1 MQIKGVDGMSV
12 GEVQDLVRQGGRF
25 VVYSYCV
32 SILVMTFK
40 RSSDIHFL
48 RPGEGAFLPGLP
60 YTLLSLFLG
69 WWGFPWGFIYTPMAL
84 VQNLGGGKD
93 VTVEVM
99 QMFAQPAGGG
109 AFNG

>member
-1 MQIKGVDGMSV
+1 MDIKGIDGMSV
-12 GEVQDLVRQGGRF
+12 GELQDQIRQGGKF
-25 VVYSYCV
+25 VIYSYCI

-48 RPGEGAFLPGLP
+48 RSGDSAVLAGLP

-69 WWGFPWGFIYTPMAL
+69 WWGIPWGFIYTPMAL

-99 QMFAQPAGGG
+99 QSLGPG
-109 AFNG
+109 